1 MTYVCTA
8 ETDEIINAQPVDLDA
23 AEALLR
29 PRPNFAKARG
39 VCREC
44 GAPKNERR
52 LGADFCSTRC
62 RSDFHNRAKIE
73 GASLI
78 HIVKRW
84 RRYRRPGDFA
94 LMTKMAD
101 DLIRADKLAN
111 RNFYPDP
118 PATAHAKVVAT
129 NIAGRRKAR

>member
-1 MTYVCTA
+1 MSFVC
-8 ETDEIINAQPVDLDA
+8 ETDMANAIPVDLDE
-23 AEALLR
+23 AEAVLR
-29 PRPNFAKARG
+29 PRPNFAKAKG
-39 VCREC
+39 LCREC
-44 GAPKNERR
+44 GAPKSERR

-62 RSDFHNRAKIE
+62 RSNFHNRAKLE
-73 GASLI
+73 GAAMI
-78 HIVKRW
+78 HIIKRW

-101 DLIRADKLAN
+101 DLIRMDKIMN

-129 NIAGRRKAR
+129 NIAGRRRAK